1 MQELL
6 VSVNTSFY
14 GAKGQILTSAMSRHL
29 QMTILVEKKPLRY
42 PIIFLNKY
50 ILTLQYFMDKLI
62 LKLTVSWHINKNQ
75 VYIRNIIF

>member
-14 GAKGQILTSAMSRHL
+14 GAKGQILTSAMPRHL